1 MTKIVFLVTLTTKF
15 LYIIDYKSNF
25 SIIYSTKHQFFNK
38 RVIQKGRQTLK
49 DVYLQ
54 KKMNRAILK
63 LAIPNI
69 ISNITIPLLG
79 LVDMILMGHLGS
91 AIYIGA
97 ISLGGTIFS
106 V

>member
-54 KKMNRAILK
+54 KKDESCDIE
-63 LAIPNI
+63 
-69 ISNITIPLLG
+69 ISDTQYYQQCYHT
-79 LVDMILMGHLGS
+79 V
-91 AIYIGA
+91 IG
-97 ISLGGTIFS
+97 FS
-106 V
+106 